1 MQSGKQN
8 KAERERLMISTAK
21 IILCFPHL
29 RCGIIFFLDTIT
41 LVFLMP
47 IMVVGI
53 IDTAMESVGTLSLY
67 FYMLSRCAHLASK

>member
-1 MQSGKQN
+1 MQSGKTKIKQREKDSRLALQN
-8 KAERERLMISTAK
+8 HFMFS
-21 IILCFPHL
+21 HL

-53 IDTAMESVGTLSLY
+53 IDTAMESVGTLLSLFLY
-67 FYMLSRCAHLASK
+67 AFQMCSLSI